1 MSDEEPSEL
10 MRRYAAGDETAF
22 EPLYRSMGPPL
33 ARFCMRLAGLRTD
46 GCDVFQETFMRIHRA
61 RSTFVERSNP
71 LHWAYAIAR
80 SVYIDRLRYRRRRPE
95 QLGPAKDASEIDR
108 RMGRDDPE
116 ATLDARDAHTV
127 VLEELARMSETNR
140 VAYILIREEELSV
153 KDAAAILGLT
163 EDAVKKRAH
172 RAYAQLRAALGAAGW
187 RPEGRGESWDV
198 VPAEA

>member
-1 MSDEEPSEL
+1 MADEEPSEL
-10 MRRYAAGDETAF
+10 MRRYAAGDEAAF

-33 ARFCMRLAGLRTD
+33 ARFCLRLAGVESEA
-46 GCDVFQETFMRIHRA
+46 CDVFQETFMRIHRA
-61 RSTFVERSNP
+61 RGTFVERSQP

-95 QLGPAKDASEIDR
+95 RLGPAQDASETEVRSD
-108 RMGRDDPE
+108 GDDPE
-116 ATLDARDAHTV
+116 QTLRARDAQTV
-127 VLEELARMSETNR
+127 VQQELARMSEKNR

-153 KDAAAILGLT
+153 RDAAAILGLT

-187 RPEGRGESWDV
+187 RPEGRGESWD
-198 VPAEA
+198 